1 MDFLQ
6 QKEEIENKIKNINNY
21 WDDLNT
27 KQQEKERK
35 KREELF
41 TYKEPKKHLYDT
53 IYKLIHLLKSKNLI
67 SQNMFENYIVKTNCD
82 IKEAFLENKFLI
94 LFYHLFKNL
103 EFKDDTVYK
112 KSDKHIFTEFFE
124 EMKESN
130 KNNINIYEENDE
142 TDEEDKELD
151 EKTKLAIKRIKGKKI
166 IPLTYFIYE
175 YEQYKLR
182 EKARIEEENTEEYK
196 QKQLLQELEEE
207 LKQAER
213 VDIILKKIL
222 SY

>member
-6 QKEEIENKIKNINNY
+6 QKEELENKIKNINNY
-21 WDDLNT
+21 WDDLKI
-27 KQQEKERK
+27 KQQEKFK
-35 KREELF
+35 KREE
-41 TYKEPKKHLYDT
+41 YKEPKKHLYYATHELLTILMRKKIISNNTFDNYIIKYFQNNWDT
-53 IYKLIHLLKSKNLI
+53 KESF
-67 SQNMFENYIVKTNCD
+67 FENQ
-82 IKEAFLENKFLI
+82 FLI
-94 LFYHLFKNL
+94 FFYHLFKNL
-103 EFKDDTVYK
+103 EFKDDTVYR

-151 EKTKLAIKRIKGKKI
+151 EKTKLSIKRIKGKKK

-196 QKQLLQELEEE
+196 QKQLLQVLEEE

>member
-1 MDFLQ
+1 MKTILEKDKGFQKLKSTQ
-6 QKEEIENKIKNINNY
+6 QIV
-21 WDDLNT
+21 
-27 KQQEKERK
+27 ERK
-35 KREELF
+35 KEE
-41 TYKEPKKHLYDT
+41 YKEPKKHLYDA
-53 IYKLIHLLKSKNLI
+53 IYKILYLLKSKKLI

-82 IKEAFLENKFLI
+82 IKEDFLENKFLI
-94 LFYHLFKNL
+94 LFNNLFKNL
-103 EFKDDTVYK
+103 EFKDDTVYRK
-112 KSDKHIFTEFFE
+112 LDKHIFTEFFE

-142 TDEEDKELD
+142 TDEEDKKLD
-151 EKTKLAIKRIKGKKI
+151 EKTKLSIKRIKGKKK

-196 QKQLLQELEEE
+196 QKQLLQVLEEE

>member
-6 QKEEIENKIKNINNY
+6 QKEELINKLKNINNY
-21 WDDLNT
+21 WDDL
-27 KQQEKERK
+27 KIKHQENERK

-41 TYKEPKKHLYDT
+41 TYKEPKKHLYDA
-53 IYKLIHLLKSKNLI
+53 IYKILHLLKSKKLI
-67 SQNMFENYIVKTNCD
+67 SQNMFENYIVKINCD
-82 IKEAFLENKFLI
+82 IKEVLLENKFLI
-94 LFYHLFKNL
+94 FFYHLFKNL

-151 EKTKLAIKRIKGKKI
+151 EKTKLAMKRIRGKKI
-166 IPLTYFIYE
+166 IPLTYFINE
-175 YEQYKLR
+175 YE
-182 EKARIEEENTEEYK
+182 
-196 QKQLLQELEEE
+196 
-207 LKQAER
+207 
-213 VDIILKKIL
+213 
-222 SY
+222 

>member
-6 QKEEIENKIKNINNY
+6 QKEELENKLKNINNY
-21 WDDLNT
+21 WDDLKI
-27 KQQEKERK
+27 KQEEKFK
-35 KREELF
+35 KREE
-41 TYKEPKKHLYDT
+41 YKEPKKHLYDA
-53 IYKLIHLLKSKNLI
+53 IYKILYLLKSKKLI

-94 LFYHLFKNL
+94 FFYHLFKNI
-103 EFKDDTVYK
+103 EFKDDTIYK
-112 KSDKHIFTEFFE
+112 NSDKHIFTEFFE

-151 EKTKLAIKRIKGKKI
+151 EKTKLSIKRIRGKKI

-175 YEQYKLR
+175 YEQYKMR

-196 QKQLLQELEEE
+196 QKQVLQVLEEE
-207 LKQAER
+207 LKQTER
-213 VDIILKKIL
+213 VDNILKKIL
-222 SY
+222 TY

>member
-1 MDFLQ
+1 
-6 QKEEIENKIKNINNY
+6 
-21 WDDLNT
+21 
-27 KQQEKERK
+27 
-35 KREELF
+35 
-41 TYKEPKKHLYDT
+41 
-53 IYKLIHLLKSKNLI
+53 
-67 SQNMFENYIVKTNCD
+67 MFENYIVKTNCD

-94 LFYHLFKNL
+94 LFYHLFENI

-130 KNNINIYEENDE
+130 KNNINIYEENG
-142 TDEEDKELD
+142 
-151 EKTKLAIKRIKGKKI
+151 GKKI

-196 QKQLLQELEEE
+196 QKQILQQLKEE

-213 VDIILKKIL
+213 VDNILKKVL

>member
-1 MDFLQ
+1 
-6 QKEEIENKIKNINNY
+6 
-21 WDDLNT
+21 
-27 KQQEKERK
+27 
-35 KREELF
+35 
-41 TYKEPKKHLYDT
+41 
-53 IYKLIHLLKSKNLI
+53 
-67 SQNMFENYIVKTNCD
+67 MFENYIVKTNCD
-82 IKEAFLENKFLI
+82 IKEAFLENKYLI
-94 LFYHLFKNL
+94 LFYHLFKNI
-103 EFKDDTVYK
+103 EFKDDTTYK
-112 KSDKHIFTEFFE
+112 KADKHIFTEFFE

-142 TDEEDKELD
+142 IDEEDKELD
-151 EKTKLAIKRIKGKKI
+151 EKTKLTIKRIKGKKI

-196 QKQLLQELEEE
+196 QKQILQQLKEE

-213 VDIILKKIL
+213 VNNILKKVL

>member
-21 WDDLNT
+21 WDDLKI
-27 KQQEKERK
+27 KQQEKFK
-35 KREELF
+35 KKEE
-41 TYKEPKKHLYDT
+41 YKEPKKHLYDA
-53 IYKLIHLLKSKNLI
+53 IYKILYLLKSKKLI

-82 IKEAFLENKFLI
+82 IKEAFLENKF
-94 LFYHLFKNL
+94 Y
-103 EFKDDTVYK
+103 
-112 KSDKHIFTEFFE
+112 
-124 EMKESN
+124 
-130 KNNINIYEENDE
+130 
-142 TDEEDKELD
+142 EEDKELD
-151 EKTKLAIKRIKGKKI
+151 EKTKLSIKRIKGKKK

-196 QKQLLQELEEE
+196 QKQLLQELEKE

-213 VDIILKKIL
+213 VDNILKKIL
-222 SY
+222 TY